1 MKPSLRILLP
11 LLLTAALLP
20 AHAAPEPLD
29 RIVAVV
35 NDGVVLQSELDR
47 GVAIAKGQLRERGIS
62 APPDSVLVSQV
73 LERLIVTRLQTQKA
87 ADAGIKVDDREL
99 NDVMNN
105 IAQQNKMSLAQLA
118 ESVKSEGMDYPSI
131 REQIRDEVLSQRVR
145 QKEVGSHISV
155 SEQDVDLALSS
166 TTEADSTEYHLSHIL
181 IAVPDGASNEVRE
194 KARAKARGLLKQIRE
209 GGDFAKLAVENS
221 DGQQALQGGDLDW
234 RKGSD
239 LPTLFSTVVPK
250 LLIGQSSDL
259 LEGSNGFNII
269 KLIDK
274 RDGGERT
281 TVTETKAQHILVKPN
296 ALRDEAQTAALIRD
310 LYDRV
315 SKGEDF
321 AALAKKFSDD
331 PGSKNGGGDLGW
343 QAPGVFAP
351 EFQAAID
358 ALEPGQLSK
367 PFTTQ
372 FGWHIARVVERR
384 TRDATS
390 EMRRNRVRQAIGTR
404 KEAEEYEIWI
414 RRLRAEAYVE
424 YRMTPDTADSDAT
437 PAASPKS

>member
-1 MKPSLRILLP
+1 MTPSSRF
-11 LLLTAALLP
+11 LLTLLFATSLLP
-20 AHAAPEPLD
+20 AAAAPQPLD

-35 NDGVVLQSELDR
+35 NDGVVLQSELER
-47 GVAIAKGQLRERGIS
+47 SLLVTKGQLRERGIT
-62 APPDSVLVSQV
+62 APPDSALTSQV
-73 LERLIVTRLQTQKA
+73 LERLIIMRLQTQKA

-99 NDVMNN
+99 NDVLGN
-105 IAQQNKMSLAQLA
+105 IAANNKMTLQQFVEAL
-118 ESVKSEGMDYPSI
+118 KHEGMDYPSI
-131 REQIRDEVLSQRVR
+131 REQVRDEVLSQRVR
-145 QKEVGSHISV
+145 QKEVGSHVSV
-155 SEQDVDLALSS
+155 SDQDVELALSN

-194 KARAKARGLLKQIRE
+194 KTRAKARGLLKQLRE
-209 GGDFAKLAVENS
+209 GADFAKLAVENS

-234 RKGSD
+234 RKGGD

-250 LLIGQSSDL
+250 LLIGQCSDL
-259 LEGSNGFNII
+259 LEGNNGFNII
-269 KLIDK
+269 KLVDK

-281 TVTETKAQHILVKPN
+281 TVTETKAQHILVKTN

-315 SKGEDF
+315 AKGEDF
-321 AALAKKFSDD
+321 AALAKKYSDD

-343 QAPGVFAP
+343 QAPGVLAP
-351 EFQAAID
+351 EFQAAVD

-384 TRDATS
+384 TRDATT

-424 YRMTPDTADSDAT
+424 YRMAPDTADSDAK
-437 PAASPKS
+437 PATSPKS